1 MSVQIAVALALMMVL
16 LFIKVPVFLSII
28 GGTAVY
34 FLLNP
39 DVGSMILGQRLV
51 SSVQSLSLLAIPF
64 FVCSGVFMNYSGVTR
79 RIMALCDILLQ
90 YDIAKIS
97 LRRMEMDAVL
107 FLHRRPV
114 RDLLYLS
121 GDGRAEFTA
130 EK

>member
-1 MSVQIAVALALMMVL
+1 MANTSPLKHRIFFSTGKGTGYHKSFYAL
-16 LFIKVPVFLSII
+16 
-28 GGTAVY
+28 
-34 FLLNP
+34 
-39 DVGSMILGQRLV
+39 
-51 SSVQSLSLLAIPF
+51 
-64 FVCSGVFMNYSGVTR
+64 
-79 RIMALCDILLQ
+79 ALCDILLQ